1 MEFVRKLFDTDEFVA
16 RWSCGDWPPA
26 LAWTH
31 MVTDFLIFLAY
42 AAIPASLFF
51 IAVRRRDFPK
61 SRLLFLFVAFILS
74 CGLTHLVEAFMFYFP
89 VYRFSAVMKVITA
102 TVSLTTAVVLVFTLP
117 SIMDLPGMRQLNEQ
131 LEAAIAGERIAKQE
145 LERTRD
151 QLEDRASQMT
161 LHTRRYTDALAA
173 ALAVACRWEL
183 ESGRIVW
190 DIGFADAIQATGHA
204 NGHRMKSWQDL
215 LGPDAAGEMRRAAQ
229 EAIDVNR
236 PLDVELPVDSIPGYA
251 LRMSASPEAPVAGQ
265 PRMMIGMFR
274 IIPRRA

>member
-1 MEFVRKLFDTDEFVA
+1 MEFVRKLFDTDEFVP
-16 RWSCGDWPPA
+16 RWSCGDWSPA

-31 MVTDFLIFLAY
+31 MVSDFLIFIAY

-61 SRLLFLFVAFILS
+61 SKILFLFVAFILS

-89 VYRFSAVMKVITA
+89 VYRFSALMKVVTA
-102 TVSLTTAVVLVFTLP
+102 TVSLTTAVVLVLVLP
-117 SIMDLPGMRQLNEQ
+117 SIMDLPGVRQLNEQ
-131 LEAAIAGERIAKQE
+131 LNAAMSGERTAKQE

-151 QLEDRASQMT
+151 QLEDRAAQMT
-161 LHTRRYTDALAA
+161 LHTRRYTEALIA

-190 DIGFADAIQATGHA
+190 DIGFADAIRATGHA
-204 NGHRMKSWQDL
+204 DGHRMKSWQDL
-215 LGPDAAGEMRRAAQ
+215 LGADGADEMRRASLG
-229 EAIDVNR
+229 AIEVRR
-236 PLDVELPVDSIPGYA
+236 PLDIELPIPSIPEYV
-251 LRMSASPEAPVAGQ
+251 LRMSASPEPVVAGQ

-274 IIPRRA
+274 IIPRRS